1 MKVLVLN
8 GPNLHMLGQRE
19 PDVYGRSTLADIE
32 EAMRSLAASL
42 ELEIDFKQSNHEG
55 ELVSEI
61 TAASGSYDGIIINPA
76 AYTHTSVA
84 LLDAIRASA
93 LPCVE
98 VHLSNTAG
106 REDFRSRS
114 LTAPACIG
122 QIMGF
127 GAKSYTLALRAMVD
141 HLRGDA

>member
-1 MKVLVLN
+1 LKILVLN
-8 GPNLHMLGQRE
+8 GPNLHMLGKRE
-19 PDVYGRSTLADIE
+19 PEVYGRGSLSDIE
-32 EAMRSLAASL
+32 ASMRSLAL
-42 ELEIDFKQSNHEG
+42 ELEVEIDFTQSNHEG
-55 ELVSEI
+55 ELVSDI

-84 LLDAIRASA
+84 MLDAIRAAA
-93 LPCVE
+93 LPCIE
-98 VHLSNTAG
+98 VHLSNTAA

-127 GAKSYTLALRAMVD
+127 GARSYTLALRALVD
-141 HLRGDA
+141 HLRQG